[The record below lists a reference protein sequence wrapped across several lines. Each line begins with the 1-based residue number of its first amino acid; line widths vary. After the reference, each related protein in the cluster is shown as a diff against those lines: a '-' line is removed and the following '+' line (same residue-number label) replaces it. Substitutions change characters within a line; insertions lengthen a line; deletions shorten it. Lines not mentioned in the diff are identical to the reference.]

1 MAMRWPD
8 GVLSSGMA
16 CGIKPGGAHDL
27 GVIEF
32 DKPTPWAGVF
42 TLNAAAAAPVMWC
55 REHLG
60 APVRALV
67 VNSGNANA
75 CTGAAGS
82 TAVTTTADAA
92 AATAG
97 CSPDEVLV
105 ASTGP
110 IGVPLPVGSIAAAL
124 PAAMAATRS
133 EVEPFAEAITT
144 TDTVLKTSSHAAGAA
159 NVVGVA
165 KGAAMIAPNMATM
178 LAFLATDA
186 VADAGLLHATLAP
199 AVGRTFNRI
208 SVDACES
215 TNDSVF
221 LFATGS
227 GGRAHPDDLAKA
239 VEAVCADLAEQIVR
253 DAEGAGKFVRI
264 RISGAPTEESA
275 AAAGRAV
282 AASALWRAAVGG
294 GDPNWGRVLSALG
307 AADRSLDVTRIS
319 LSIGGVP
326 LFVDGEPTGGL
337 GDAAATMS
345 GEEITVDCSLGSGP
359 GSAEVLSA
367 DLTKE
372 YVKLNAEGTS

>member
-1 MAMRWPD
+1 
-8 GVLSSGMA
+8 
-16 CGIKPGGAHDL
+16 
-27 GVIEF
+27 
-32 DKPTPWAGVF
+32 VF

-60 APVRALV
+60 APVRAVV

-75 CTGAAGS
+75 CTGPAGPK
-82 TAVTTTADAA
+82 AVTATAQAA
-92 AATAG
+92 AAAAG
-97 CSPDEVLV
+97 CDPHEVLV

-110 IGVPLPVGSIAAAL
+110 IGIELPVGAIETAL
-124 PAAMAATRS
+124 PTALGATS
-133 EVEPFAEAITT
+133 DEVGAFAEAITT
-144 TDTVLKTSSHAAGAA
+144 TDTVIKTSSRAAGAA
-159 NVVGVA
+159 TVVGVA

-186 VADAGLLHATLAP
+186 AADTGLLHATLAP

-208 SVDACES
+208 SIDACES

-221 LFATGS
+221 LFATGTA
-227 GGRAHPDDLAKA
+227 GRAHPDDLAKA

-264 RISGAPTEESA
+264 RITGAPSEERA
-275 AAAGRAV
+275 AAAGRTV

-294 GDPNWGRVLSALG
+294 EDPNWGRVLSALG
-307 AADRSLDVTRIS
+307 AADRSLDVARIS

-326 LFVDGEPTGGL
+326 LFVDGDPTGAL
-337 GDAAATMS
+337 SEAAATMS
-345 GEEITVDCSLGSGP
+345 ADEIIVDCSIGSGP
-359 GSAEVLSA
+359 GTAEVLSA
-367 DLTKE
+367 DLTEE